1 MAGVVEALRASGEFT
16 DVVVVDDG
24 SSDST
29 ASVAERAGALV
40 IQTPRNLGKGGAM
53 LFAYAGL
60 PDDPDDRIAFFD
72 ADLLGLA
79 PAHVRAM
86 SDVSSRG
93 FDMVSLRMDRSA
105 VSNLLQSFGSLITG
119 QRILRR
125 WVLDA
130 LPQTCWSGY
139 CIETA
144 MNDVVRRNRGKSAIV
159 VLPGV
164 RPRTKLDKIGVVAG
178 IRGQVRMAKQIARTR
193 RALRSSDGMK
203 CEL

>member
-1 MAGVVEALRASGEFT
+1 
-16 DVVVVDDG
+16 
-24 SSDST
+24 
-29 ASVAERAGALV
+29 
-40 IQTPRNLGKGGAM
+40 
-53 LFAYAGL
+53 
-60 PDDPDDRIAFFD
+60 
-72 ADLLGLA
+72 
-79 PAHVRAM
+79 
-86 SDVSSRG
+86 
-93 FDMVSLRMDRSA
+93 MVSLRMDRSA

-193 RALRSSDGMK
+193 RALRSSGGMK